1 MSGNELEIKQ
11 VPAEKIESKV
21 AVMEANGEPV
31 TDTAGKPIAEPIAM
45 ETKPTEPSF
54 AEKLAQLMRD
64 SGFSEEAINGKVGE
78 IEKDL
83 KAEERKATRA
93 NLLLQKEA
101 DTKKL
106 LAVHAELVAAIA
118 PIIEKAGIK
127 LDIPGKQIVYH
138 VGDAGSP
145 CWDIAYPEPLPD
157 KAKTSTNNGGI
168 KVRKAVVMGNV
179 HLRIPELSMNMKVA
193 ESLSALY
200 TYFRPEINPKT
211 GKPFGNQGFASATAA
226 ILNLGD
232 GSEGKAGQD
241 GVFKVQNVP
250 AIPETVGNLGSKAY
264 NILTLSDKGYTF
276 FQIAKG
282 KVAAPVAVATAA
294 PIAPV
299 AEAPKATIVAAT
311 PAVATAPVAS
321 SLPENLKTMSK
332 PERRAWRAK
341 NEGNVLSS

>member
-1 MSGNELEIKQ
+1 MRLMDGNELEIKQ
-11 VPAEKIESKV
+11 VPAENKV

-31 TDTAGKPIAEPIAM
+31 TDTAGKPIAQPIAQA
-45 ETKPTEPSF
+45 ELAKPNPTF
-54 AEKLAQLMRD
+54 AEKLAALMKECGYSD
-64 SGFSEEAINGKVGE
+64 ETIAGQVGK
-78 IEKDL
+78 IETDA

-106 LAVHAELVAAIA
+106 LAVHAELIAAIA

-127 LDIPGKQIVYH
+127 MDIPGKQIVYH

-145 CWDIAYPEPLPD
+145 CWDMAYPEPLPD
-157 KAKTSTNNGGI
+157 KAKTSTKNGGI

-193 ESLSALY
+193 ESLSAWY
-200 TYFRPEINPKT
+200 KMWT
-211 GKPFGNQGFASATAA
+211 GKENHGFASATAA
-226 ILNLGD
+226 ILNIGD

-264 NILTLSDKGYTF
+264 NIVTLSDKGYTF

-282 KVAAPVAVATAA
+282 KVAAPVAVATA

-299 AEAPKATIVAAT
+299 AEAPKAAT
-311 PAVATAPVAS
+311 PPVAVATAN
-321 SLPENLKTMSK
+321 LPENWKTMSK
-332 PERRAWRAK
+332 ADKRAWRANQGK
-341 NEGNVLSS
+341 VVSS